1 MTDPKDKKFDD
12 DITKKELD
20 EVSGEKGNED
30 FVIPK
35 GDGSFSDEVTSEEEA
50 SVGMFVEEYVSAGV
64 PKPKPEQKGEP
75 RSDCSCGDDLD
86 DDFDPNLEDE
96 DFDPEDDASEIE
108 RENAEIKEPTSE
120 EEEDNCS

>member
-108 RENAEIKEPTSE
+108 RENADLQDYPS
-120 EEEDNCS
+120 EEEDNYS

>member
-64 PKPKPEQKGEP
+64 PKPKPEQKGEL
-75 RSDCSCGDDLD
+75 RSDHSCGDDLD

-108 RENAEIKEPTSE
+108 RENADLQDYPSE
-120 EEEDNCS
+120 EEDSCS

>member
-75 RSDCSCGDDLD
+75 RSDRSCCDDLD
-86 DDFDPNLEDE
+86 DDFDPNVADE
-96 DFDPEDDASEIE
+96 AFHPQHEASEIA
-108 RENAEIKEPTSE
+108 RGI
-120 EEEDNCS
+120 EDI